1 VILIGTAGARRSALS
16 VAPPPP
22 GAGRKEGAK
31 DSGPDERPP
40 HLRRRD
46 REQKK
51 D

>member
-1 VILIGTAGARRSALS
+1 VAQADPASL
-16 VAPPPP
+16 APPPP